1 MQAKA
6 GSAPKNTPSAP
17 NQKRLGLSRLAPGNP
32 SDADNAAQRT
42 GWRSQCRLFLDVST
56 DLTGAATPV
65 PHRRSVLG
73 RLSFSRPHLGDRLR
87 LVEVRGLFREEWTKL
102 QNAEARFKGRVAK
115 HELTSLY
122 CSLLSQPRKVEGTCL
137 GSRVA
142 LAGFS
147 FPSKPS

>member
-1 MQAKA
+1 MLTMQR
-6 GSAPKNTPSAP
+6 SAPGGGASVDFSSMSRRTSPELRR
-17 NQKRLGLSRLAPGNP
+17 QFHIEGLF
-32 SDADNAAQRT
+32 
-42 GWRSQCRLFLDVST
+42 W
-56 DLTGAATPV
+56 
-65 PHRRSVLG
+65 G

-122 CSLLSQPRKVEGTCL
+122 CSLLSQPRKVQGTCL